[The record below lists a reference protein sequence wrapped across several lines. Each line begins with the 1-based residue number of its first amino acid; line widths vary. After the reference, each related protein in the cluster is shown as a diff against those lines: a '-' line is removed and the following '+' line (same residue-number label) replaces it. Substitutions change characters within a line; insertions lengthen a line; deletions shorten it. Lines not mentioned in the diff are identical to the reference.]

1 MDAQIPVGVYTQTT
15 PPCGTTDKWE
25 RWPGTPGAERW
36 VWDIVSITSATQRRK
51 RDISRYR
58 DGNNVR
64 ATPDAEHRARNIGCG
79 KHACENGHGSNGRGD
94 IGRGATRAES
104 IGRGIGRGNMGRG
117 IGRRNIGRGRNQGN
131 TPRDGIVKAHTGT
144 RSSRLAKAFP
154 PPGLEP
160 RGPSE
165 VGDRRAQ
172 PGAAGGRF
180 DNAVADRRLERRT
193 ARGRRYSPIPIPR
206 ISQSASRQYPKGK
219 SQPAKYPT

>member
-1 MDAQIPVGVYTQTT
+1 
-15 PPCGTTDKWE
+15 
-25 RWPGTPGAERW
+25 
-36 VWDIVSITSATQRRK
+36 
-51 RDISRYR
+51 
-58 DGNNVR
+58 
-64 ATPDAEHRARNIGCG
+64 
-79 KHACENGHGSNGRGD
+79 
-94 IGRGATRAES
+94 
-104 IGRGIGRGNMGRG
+104 MGRG

-180 DNAVADRRLERRT
+180 DNAVADRRLERRM

-219 SQPAKYPT
+219 SQPAKYPTRSVGIHTPANPPVCRRALRDMQALLQSRDTTVILIRNYIFQRQNSRNRDTRSTYPGHTVVNYSDPPHVLCPR